1 MEEPD
6 LAISMYKR
14 AKRYEPMVRLVATYH
29 PDLLTDTHLH
39 LAKVISFMV
48 VSDIMGIIAYI
59 SIGLWQELE
68 SEAQYRQ
75 AEHHFV
81 EGGDWKAAVNMHRAK
96 NMWDDAYR
104 VR

>member
-1 MEEPD
+1 M
-6 LAISMYKR
+6 AR
-14 AKRYEPMVRLVATYH
+14 VRLKNIVNFF
-29 PDLLTDTHLH
+29 
-39 LAKVISFMV
+39 S
-48 VSDIMGIIAYI
+48 
-59 SIGLWQELE
+59 QELE

-104 VR
+104 V